1 MGLEVQTSK
10 DKTESVIQKC
20 IILWIVSSNDL
31 EEDIVYKHLFGACNL
46 STVQLET
53 LIIDLSS
60 QGSSLNDKI
69 QKRRRLSLT
78 KGSYLRTLKQAQNN
92 IEQSVYTII
101 LLQYLNLVNEEAPSN
116 LLRIG
121 TMLQQLSGGEISK
134 DKSGLLMD
142 RIQDIVETL
151 SGKRFSS
158 YVM

>member
-1 MGLEVQTSK
+1 M
-10 DKTESVIQKC
+10 
-20 IILWIVSSNDL
+20 SSNDL
-31 EEDIVYKHLFGACNL
+31 EEDIVYKHLFSGCNL

-69 QKRRRLSLT
+69 QKRIRLSLT
-78 KGSYLRTLKQAQNN
+78 KGYYLRTLKQAQNN

-134 DKSGLLMD
+134 DKIKILID

-151 SGKRFSS
+151 SGKRFS
-158 YVM
+158 

>member
-1 MGLEVQTSK
+1 M
-10 DKTESVIQKC
+10 
-20 IILWIVSSNDL
+20 
-31 EEDIVYKHLFGACNL
+31 YKHLFSGCNL

-121 TMLQQLSGGEISK
+121 TMLQQLSGREISK
-134 DKSGLLMD
+134 DKIEILID

-151 SGKRFSS
+151 SGKRFS
-158 YVM
+158 